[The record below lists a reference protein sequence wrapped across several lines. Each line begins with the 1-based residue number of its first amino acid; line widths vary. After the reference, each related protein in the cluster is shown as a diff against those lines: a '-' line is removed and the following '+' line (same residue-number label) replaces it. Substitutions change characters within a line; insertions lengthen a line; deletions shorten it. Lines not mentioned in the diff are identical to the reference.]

1 MADTPSTYGT
11 PFVETEALLAT
22 QEKDE
27 ETLHRLL
34 DSMSDREREAL
45 YVTCKRLA
53 RRILYFED

>member
-1 MADTPSTYGT
+1 MADTPTTYGT

-27 ETLHRLL
+27 ATLQRLL
-34 DSMSDREREAL
+34 DSMTERERQDL

-53 RRILYFED
+53 RRIVNFDL